1 MSKKEHR
8 FLRDVALRTWRYF
21 AEFSNEK
28 NHWLIPDN
36 VQEEPSKVAERI
48 SPTNLGL
55 LFNARQAAL
64 EFGYIT
70 LPEFLA
76 LTERTLETI
85 WKLPRF
91 HGHLAN
97 WYDTTTLQPL
107 GEPFLS
113 SVDSGN
119 FVASLWSLRQG
130 CFELLRR
137 PVLGESALEGLADCR
152 RLTKVPDKDS
162 AFWSSLAANA
172 PPKRLVAAPSRP

>member
-1 MSKKEHR
+1 M
-8 FLRDVALRTWRYF
+8 
-21 AEFSNEK
+21 
-28 NHWLIPDN
+28 
-36 VQEEPSKVAERI
+36 AERI

-64 EFGYIT
+64 EFGYLT
-70 LPEFLA
+70 LPEFLT

-97 WYDTTTLQPL
+97 WYDTTTLEPL
-107 GEPFLS
+107 GSPFIS

-130 CFELLRR
+130 CIELSRR
-137 PVLGESALEGLADCR
+137 PLLGDGALEGLADCR
-152 RLTKVPDKDS
+152 RRQATPQGFGL
-162 AFWSSLAANA
+162 
-172 PPKRLVAAPSRP
+172 LVVARCESNT